1 MLKEVLWSLLTAF
14 LLVEALLLLLNGNN
28 IRKNLNHNI
37 FKEFIDDV
45 TFKKATA
52 YSLVRNQFAL
62 LQLFYK
68 GIILSIIL
76 GMNLIPTYLNCFQPT
91 SQLWLQSCQLFLWN
105 YLLSLCFLPLEYFDT
120 FKIEKDFGFN
130 RSGKKLWWLDQLKG
144 LIVGACINIPVFSAL
159 LFLLEKFTHSWW
171 ILGALGSLIL
181 QITLLWL
188 YPKIILPLFNKL
200 TPLEEGS
207 LKTRLNA
214 LARKAG
220 FAAAAIKV
228 LDSSKRSTH
237 SNAYCSSLGKIQN
250 IVLFDTLLK
259 NFSDEEIEAIL
270 AHEIGHYK
278 HKHIWKTLLT
288 STIFTLLGLKLC
300 DLLLQNDWLA
310 QQFGLPHTTALLLL
324 ITLSTFIN
332 LFTYW
337 FNPLLNY
344 FSRKYEYEADA
355 FANAQSPS
363 CGHNLIQAL
372 KKLYREN
379 LSNLFPHPY
388 YSTFHY
394 SHPTLIERENAI
406 HGKNCF
412 SKNH

>member
-1 MLKEVLWSLLTAF
+1 MLKGFLWSLLIAF
-14 LLVEALLLLLNGNN
+14 LLGETILLLLNGQH
-28 IRKNLNHNI
+28 IRKNLNNNI
-37 FKEFIDDV
+37 FKEFIDDT
-45 TFKKATA
+45 TFQKTIA

-62 LQLFYK
+62 FRLFYK
-68 GIILSIIL
+68 VILLALILQMDII
-76 GMNLIPTYLNCFQPT
+76 P
-91 SQLWLQSCQLFLWN
+91 LFLHCFEDGANIWQQSAELYLWN
-105 YLLSLCFLPLEYFDT
+105 CLFSMLFLPMDYWNT

-130 RSGKKLWWLDQLKG
+130 RSNKQLWALDQIKSL
-144 LIVGACINIPVFSAL
+144 LVGACINIPVFAL
-159 LFLLEKFTHSWW
+159 LLLILNKFTQTWW
-171 ILGALGSLIL
+171 IIGALGSLML
-181 QITLLWL
+181 QIILLWI

-200 TPLEEGS
+200 TPLEDGS

-214 LARKAG
+214 LAKKSG
-220 FAAAAIKV
+220 FKSAAIKV

-278 HKHIWKTLLT
+278 CHHIWKMLLT
-288 STIFTLLGLKLC
+288 SSLFTLFGLKVC
-300 DLLLQNDWLA
+300 DILLKNDWLA
-310 QQFGLPHTTALLLL
+310 QQFGLAHTTPLLLL
-324 ITLSTFIN
+324 IS
-332 LFTYW
+332 LFTFLPLISYW
-337 FNPLLNY
+337 FTPVLNR

-355 FANAQSPS
+355 FANAQSPT
-363 CGHNLIQAL
+363 CGHHLIQSL

-388 YSTFHY
+388 YSGFHY
-394 SHPTLIERENAI
+394 SHPTLMEREKAI
-406 HGKNCF
+406 YAKNNL